1 MTPVARSLLLAL
13 PLAAVGCGGGTSVPV
28 PPPSPPSALGS
39 GSRLN
44 TPAPPPTLP
53 DLTPN
58 TNAVL
63 NRFRGRVVVTA
74 SSEWDG
80 RPARR
85 VVDGDPNTSWFSLG
99 SQPDVGRGHW
109 VEVTFPED
117 VRVTRVTVLGNRDP
131 ADPTGYTVRGGKIE
145 LLDHEGTVLLATRP
159 SSAGRAADFDVLL
172 AKPVEKV
179 RAVRFTATEDDQRL
193 TGAAS
198 VAVGEIVIE

>member
-1 MTPVARSLLLAL
+1 MTPSARLL
-13 PLAAVGCGGGTSVPV
+13 PLLFAVVGCGAHAPAPMPT
-28 PPPSPPSALGS
+28 PPSAAGPAPKPAD
-39 GSRLN
+39 
-44 TPAPPPTLP
+44 PAPPPTLRE
-53 DLTPN
+53 LTPN

-74 SSEWDG
+74 SSEWTG
-80 RPARR
+80 RPASR
-85 VVDGDPNTSWFSLG
+85 VADGDPATSWFSLG

-131 ADPTGYTVRGGKIE
+131 ADPTGYTVRGGRIE
-145 LLDHEGTVLLATRP
+145 LLDFDGAVLATARP
-159 SSAGRAADFDVLL
+159 PSAGRAADFDLL
-172 AKPVEKV
+172 LTKPVEKV

-198 VAVGEIVIE
+198 VAVGEIVVE